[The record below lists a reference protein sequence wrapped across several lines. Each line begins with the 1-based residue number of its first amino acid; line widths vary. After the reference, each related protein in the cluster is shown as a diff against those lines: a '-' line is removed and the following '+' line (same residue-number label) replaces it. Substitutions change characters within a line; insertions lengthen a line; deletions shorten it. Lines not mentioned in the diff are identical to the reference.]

1 MGGQVMTE
9 TTATTATATALAVGL
24 GRRKEAV
31 ARVRLR
37 PDAGGF
43 TVNGKP
49 AEQYFRSGRELR
61 SIRLPLSLSKEGAN
75 VGVHV
80 NVRGG
85 GPTGQAGAISLGIA
99 RALCKLDPESEPKL
113 RAQGFLTRDSRMVE
127 RKKYGQPKARR
138 RFQYSKR

>member
-1 MGGQVMTE
+1 MTE
-9 TTATTATATALAVGL
+9 AATTTGAVATALAASL

-37 PDAGGF
+37 AGGGGF
-43 TVNGKP
+43 TVNGQP

-61 SIRLPLSLSKEGAN
+61 SIRLPLSLSKEGAK
-75 VGVHV
+75 VDVHA

-85 GPTGQAGAISLGIA
+85 GPTGQAGALVLGIA
-99 RALCKLDPESEPKL
+99 RALVKLDPESEPKL
-113 RAQGFLTRDSRMVE
+113 RAQGFLTRDARMVE